1 MLGVP
6 MTWLNEGPETRLLSL
21 WGRVSWA
28 VLSTGTRGVVFLTWE
43 EIHSLPP
50 SMQVT
55 SLWQAPETPVH
66 ELGALA
72 LAGRHHVL
80 QIPPETSLLR
90 SRGSCGSPG
99 PARAR
104 LRLEPLGWRSA
115 LTLFLPCPLLCS
127 GTPPRVCPVPF
138 PGLNCR
144 GTVSL

>member
-28 VLSTGTRGVVFLTWE
+28 VLSTGTRGGAFLTWE

-55 SLWQAPETPVH
+55 SLWQAPETPIP

-80 QIPPETSLLR
+80 QIPPETSLLC
-90 SRGSCGSPG
+90 SRGSCGCLG
-99 PARAR
+99 PAQAR
-104 LRLEPLGWRSA
+104 LRLGPSDGAQRSRS
-115 LTLFLPCPLLCS
+115 FFPVLCCAVRHPHVFVR
-127 GTPPRVCPVPF
+127 GPF
-138 PGLNCR
+138 R
-144 GTVSL
+144 A